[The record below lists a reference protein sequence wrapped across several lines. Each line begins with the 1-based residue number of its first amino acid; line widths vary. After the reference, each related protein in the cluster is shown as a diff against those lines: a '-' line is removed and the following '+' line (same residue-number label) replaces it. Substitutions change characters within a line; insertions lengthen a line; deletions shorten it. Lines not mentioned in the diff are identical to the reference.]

1 MKCGALPYFSKARD
15 SSVDRLKTKQN
26 SEVSG
31 FFVFIFE
38 ALLAPQSRMDKLKWF
53 LPNLLREV

>member
-1 MKCGALPYFSKARD
+1 MKHGALPYFSKARD
-15 SSVDRLKTKQN
+15 SSVDGFKKKN

-31 FFVFIFE
+31 LFVFIFE